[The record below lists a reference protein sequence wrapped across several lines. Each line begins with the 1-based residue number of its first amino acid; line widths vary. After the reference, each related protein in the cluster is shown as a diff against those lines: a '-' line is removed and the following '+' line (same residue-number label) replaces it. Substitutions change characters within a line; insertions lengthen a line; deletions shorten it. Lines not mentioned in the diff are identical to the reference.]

1 VTVKNY
7 DVAIV
12 GAGIIGAA
20 VAWELGRA
28 GLRVALLDR
37 QQPGMEA
44 SWAAAGML
52 APGAET
58 PDSVP
63 VAPLGRASLALF
75 PEFVAA
81 VEADSSA
88 KVEYTPGDALQ
99 FFFGD
104 VAARESTEY
113 LHLHHR
119 LGLAGEEISWADA
132 VRMEPALGVGRETI
146 SNLKSEISEEQARLP
161 FGSAQGK
168 PVPLC
173 MRSEARVNPRALV
186 AAVLA
191 AAQKRGVEIRTG
203 AAVTAVVVE
212 QGRVRGVKTEKEEI
226 AAARV
231 VVAAGCWSGALA
243 GLARYAP
250 TRPVRGQ
257 MIGLVCERVTLRH
270 VLRSHSGYI
279 VPRSDGRL
287 ICGSTAEPEAGFEKR
302 VTPEGQQKI
311 LAAVTELVPALADAT
326 VVETWSGLRPDTPDH
341 LPSLGP
347 TDVEGLLMAT
357 GHYRNG
363 ILLSAITAR
372 LLREWIVEG
381 KTKSFATE
389 PFRPMRFI
397 G

>member
-1 VTVKNY
+1 VTAKTY

-12 GAGIIGAA
+12 GAGIIGAV
-20 VAWELGRA
+20 VAWELARA

-63 VAPLGRASLALF
+63 VAPLGRASLALY

-81 VEADSSA
+81 VEADSGA

-104 VAARESTEY
+104 AAARESAEY
-113 LHLHHR
+113 LRLHHS

-132 VRMEPALGVGRETI
+132 VRMEPALAVGREAI
-146 SNLKSEISEEQARLP
+146 SNLKSEISEGQLRV
-161 FGSAQGK
+161 
-168 PVPLC
+168 PVLLR
-173 MRSEARVNPRALV
+173 MKSEARVNPRALM

-191 AAQKRGVEIRTG
+191 AAQKRGVDVRAG
-203 AAVTAVVVE
+203 VAVTDVLIE
-212 QGRVRGVKTEKEEI
+212 QGRVRGVKTEAGEI
-226 AAARV
+226 AAPRV

-257 MIGLVCERVTLRH
+257 MIALVCERVTLRH

-279 VPRSDGRL
+279 VPRADGRL

-311 LAAVTELVPALADAT
+311 LAAVTELVPALADAQ

-372 LLREWIVEG
+372 LLREWVVEG

-389 PFRPMRFI
+389 PFSPMRFI